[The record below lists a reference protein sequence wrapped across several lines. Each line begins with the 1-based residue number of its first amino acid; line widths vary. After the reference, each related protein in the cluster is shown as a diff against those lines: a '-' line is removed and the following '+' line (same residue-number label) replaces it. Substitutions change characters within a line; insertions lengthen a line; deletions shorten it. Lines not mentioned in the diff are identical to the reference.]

1 MYFKYKIFLL
11 CRSSE
16 SSERRRLA
24 MNNSMNQTNQT
35 NSMNPE
41 FKIREVAERIRLTRE
56 SVGLTPEEI
65 AEKIGMSVY
74 EYNAYE
80 GGAKDFSFSF
90 IYKFANV
97 TNVEITDLMEGESPR
112 INSFDV
118 TRSGEG
124 LPIARRKGLV
134 YQRLAPKFKGKIAEP
149 FLVTIPYVDEKLRVP
164 HPHTH
169 EGQEM
174 DIIVSGQLKVQVG
187 DNIVVLNEGDSIY
200 YDSSEPH
207 DEWAVGGKECK
218 FYAVVCGTNQP
229 QYALQHIEP
238 VTLPGV
244 TNFDLA
250 NIENPIADKFISIET
265 NENGELSK
273 ITFKNEETFNFGFDI
288 VDGLAK
294 KCPNKTALIY
304 VSEEMEERRFTFADI
319 KKYSNMTANYFK
331 SLGIKKGDRVMLVL
345 KRHYQFWFSI
355 IALHKIGA
363 IVIPATN
370 QLVQHD
376 FTYRFKAAGV
386 KAIACTGDGD
396 VAHQVDL
403 AIEECGMNITK
414 IIVNGNRQ
422 GWKNF
427 NDEFVKCSEVFE
439 RPKDPNELSCG
450 SDPNLM
456 FFTSGTT
463 GYPKMATHSHK
474 YALGHFIT
482 ARYWHNVDPNGIHFT
497 ISDTGWGKALWGKL
511 YGQWLSETCVFV
523 YDFNRFDANKILP
536 MFKKYNITT
545 FCAPPTMYRF
555 FIKEDLSKFDLSSI
569 KYATVAGEA
578 LNPEVY
584 NQFLNATGVKLMEG
598 FGQTETTLSIGN
610 FVGMTARPGSMGKP
624 SVMYD
629 VDIVDED
636 GKPVK
641 TGETGEIV
649 IRTDK
654 NTPCGLFLGYYN
666 NEEKTKEV
674 WHDGMY
680 HTGDTAWKDE
690 DGYFWYVGRV
700 DDVIKS
706 SGYRIGPFE
715 IESVIMELPYVLE
728 CGVSAAPDPVRGQ
741 VVKASIVLVKG
752 TEGTEELKK
761 EIQNYVKKHTAPY
774 KYPRIVEFR
783 DELPKTISGKIKRVE
798 LKG

>member
-1 MYFKYKIFLL
+1 M
-11 CRSSE
+11 S
-16 SSERRRLA
+16 
-24 MNNSMNQTNQT
+24 NNL
-35 NSMNPE
+35 NPE
-41 FKIREVAERIRLTRE
+41 FKIREVAERIKATRE
-56 SVGLTPEEI
+56 SVGLTPEEM
-65 AEKIGMSVY
+65 AAKIGVSVF

-90 IYKFANV
+90 IYKFANACG
-97 TNVEITDLMEGESPR
+97 VEITDLMEGESPH
-112 INSFDV
+112 INSFDI
-118 TRSGEG
+118 TRKGEG
-124 LPIARRKGLV
+124 LPIARRKGLS
-134 YQRLAPKFKGKIAEP
+134 YLRLAPKFRNKIAEP
-149 FLVTIPYVDEKLRVP
+149 FLVTIPYVDEEYRVP

-174 DIIVSGQLKVQVG
+174 DIVISGQLKVQVG
-187 DNIVVLNEGDSIY
+187 DNIEILNEGDSIY

-207 DEWAVGGKECK
+207 DEWAIGGKECK
-218 FYAVVCGTNQP
+218 FYAIVCGTAQP
-229 QYALQHIEP
+229 QQIFNHLEP
-238 VTLPGV
+238 VLIPGV

-250 NIENPIADKFISIET
+250 NIKDPISDKFVSVETDKDGALTGIS
-265 NENGELSK
+265 
-273 ITFKNEETFNFGFDI
+273 FKNEDTFNFGFDI
-288 VDGLAK
+288 VDGLAA
-294 KCPNKTALIY
+294 KCPDKTAMIY
-304 VSEEMEERRFTFADI
+304 VAEDLTDRKFTFAEI
-319 KKYSNMTANYFK
+319 KKYSNMTANYFLSK
-331 SLGIKKGDRVMLVL
+331 GIKKGDKVMLVL

-376 FTYRFKAAGV
+376 FTYRFKAADV
-386 KAIACTGDGD
+386 KAIVCTGDGD

-403 AIEECGMNITK
+403 AVEESGMDITRM
-414 IIVNGNRQ
+414 IVHGERE
-422 GWKNF
+422 GWADFDKEMAGF
-427 NDEFVKCSEVFE
+427 SDVFE
-439 RPKDPNELSCG
+439 RPTDPEKLSCG
-450 SDPNLM
+450 HEPNLM

-463 GYPKMATHSHK
+463 GYPKIATHSHL

-511 YGQWLSETCVFV
+511 YGQWLSETCIFV
-523 YDFNRFDANKILP
+523 YDFDRFDANKILP

-584 NQFLNATGVKLMEG
+584 NQFLKATGVKLMEG

-610 FVGMTARPGSMGKP
+610 FVGMTCRPGSMGKP
-624 SVMYD
+624 SVLYD
-629 VDIVDED
+629 VDIVDPD
-636 GKPVK
+636 GNPVK
-641 TGETGEIV
+641 PGETGEII

-654 NTPCGLFLGYYN
+654 KVPCGLFLGYYN
-666 NEEKTKEV
+666 DEEKTKDV
-674 WHDGMY
+674 WHDGCY

-741 VVKASIVLVKG
+741 VVKASIVLTKG
-752 TEGTEELKK
+752 TVGTEELKK

-783 DELPKTISGKIKRVE
+783 DELPKTISGKIRRVA

>member
-1 MYFKYKIFLL
+1 M
-11 CRSSE
+11 SS
-16 SSERRRLA
+16 L
-24 MNNSMNQTNQT
+24 MD
-35 NSMNPE
+35 PE

-56 SVGLTPEEI
+56 SVGLTPEEM
-65 AEKIGMSVY
+65 AEKIGVSSY
-74 EYNAYE
+74 EYLAYE

-90 IYKFANV
+90 IYKFANA
-97 TNVEITDLMEGESPR
+97 TGVEITDLMEGESPR
-112 INSFDV
+112 IKSFDI
-118 TRSGEG
+118 TRKGEG
-124 LPIARRKGLV
+124 LPIARRKGLS
-134 YQRLAPKFKGKIAEP
+134 YYRLAPQFRNKIAEP
-149 FLVTIPYVDEKLRVP
+149 FLVTIPYVDEEFRVP

-174 DIIVSGQLKVQVG
+174 DIVISGQLKVRVG
-187 DNIVVLNEGDSIY
+187 DNVEILNEGDSIY

-218 FYAVVCGTNQP
+218 FYAIVCGVQQP
-229 QYALQHIEP
+229 QHAINHLDP
-238 VTLPGV
+238 VILPGV

-250 NIENPIADKFISIET
+250 NIKDPIADKFVKCVT
-265 NENGELSK
+265 NEEGALKEIS
-273 ITFKNEETFNFGFDI
+273 FMNEESFNFAFDV
-288 VDGLAK
+288 VDGLAA
-294 KCPNKTALIY
+294 KCPDKTAMIY
-304 VSEEMEERRFTFADI
+304 VSNEMEERRFTFADM
-319 KKYSNMTANYFK
+319 KKYSNMTANYFR
-331 SLGIKKGDRVMLVL
+331 SMGIKKGDKVMLVL
-345 KRHYQFWFSI
+345 KRHYQFWFAI
-355 IALHKIGA
+355 LALHKIGA

-376 FTYRFKAAGV
+376 FTYRFKAAEV
-386 KAIACTGDGD
+386 KAIVCTGDGD

-403 AIEECGMNITK
+403 AVEECGMDIMRMMAH
-414 IIVNGNRQ
+414 GHRD
-422 GWKNF
+422 GWKDF
-427 NDEFVKCSEVFE
+427 DEGISCCSDIFE
-439 RPKDPNELSCG
+439 RPTDPDELSCG
-450 SDPNLM
+450 SEPMLM

-463 GYPKMATHSHK
+463 GYPKIAMHSHK

-511 YGQWLSETCVFV
+511 YGQWLSETCIFV
-523 YDFNRFDANKILP
+523 YDFDRFDANKILP

-610 FVGMTARPGSMGKP
+610 FVGMTCHPGSMGKP
-624 SVMYD
+624 SVLYD
-629 VDIVDED
+629 VDIVDPD
-636 GKPVK
+636 GNPCK

-654 NTPCGLFLGYYN
+654 KVPAGLFLGYYN
-666 NEEKTKEV
+666 AEDKTNEV
-674 WHDGMY
+674 WHDGCY

-752 TEGTEELKK
+752 KEGTEELKK
-761 EIQNYVKKHTAPY
+761 EIQDYVKKHTAPY

-783 DELPKTISGKIKRVE
+783 DELPKTISGKIRRVE